1 MLKRK
6 EHRELLRCVFR
17 LWVASRMESRQGRIC
32 SQETLGQKPQFWDK
46 EAGNYGNICVPP
58 VLQAQIE
65 LITTAVVLLPMKK
78 AVLKGLQELIHAN
91 EPRSWFTM
99 YLVMFMLLHSC
110 ALLTKAEHVRA
121 KREAPLGSEVR
132 TFPILRMQPAYQ

>member
-1 MLKRK
+1 
-6 EHRELLRCVFR
+6 
-17 LWVASRMESRQGRIC
+17 MESRQERIC
-32 SQETLGQKPQFWDK
+32 SQETLGQELQLWDK
-46 EAGNYGNICVPP
+46 EAGNYGNICIPP

-65 LITTAVVLLPMKK
+65 VITTAVVLLPMKK

-99 YLVMFMLLHSC
+99 YLVMFILMHSC

-121 KREAPLGSEVR
+121 RREAPLGSEVR
-132 TFPILRMQPAYQ
+132 AFHISRTQPAYQ